1 MFIQSINL
9 GAKKLSQEVKLSID
23 TMIVSETDVK
33 GNIIFANSD
42 FCDIAGYT
50 IEELIGKP
58 HNIIRHKDMPKAA
71 FEDLWKT
78 IQDGKIWNGIVKNR
92 TKNGG
97 YYWVNATAYPS
108 KNEKGE
114 LRYISVRIKPT
125 DKEIEDAINLYKT
138 LK

>member
-1 MFIQSINL
+1 M
-9 GAKKLSQEVKLSID
+9 SQEVKLSID
-23 TMIVSETDVK
+23 TMIVSETDAK

-58 HNIIRHKDMPKAA
+58 HNTVRHKDMPKAA

-78 IQDGKIWNGIVKNR
+78 IKSGNIWNGLVKNR

>member
-1 MFIQSINL
+1 M
-9 GAKKLSQEVKLSID
+9 SQEVKLSID
-23 TMIVSETDVK
+23 TMIVSETDAK

-58 HNIIRHKDMPKAA
+58 HNIVRHKDMPKAA

-78 IQDGKIWNGIVKNR
+78 VQNGKIWNGIVKNK

>member
-1 MFIQSINL
+1 
-9 GAKKLSQEVKLSID
+9 LSQEVKLSID
-23 TMIVSETDVK
+23 TMIVSETDAK

-58 HNIIRHKDMPKAA
+58 HNIVRHKDMPKAA

-78 IQDGKIWNGIVKNR
+78 VQNGKIWNGIVKNK